1 MTMIKKYI
9 TAIQFFC
16 LLYSGLFFSSFGFG
30 KNKVQ
35 YEKLEW
41 QYNILPHFHSYFH
54 QNQGK
59 LPLITGQWIE
69 NAYTE
74 LKKDFGFTHK
84 RKIPLLVFGSPTLFE
99 QTNVTPGIIP
109 EGVGG
114 FTESLKNRIVVPFSG
129 SYEDFR
135 HVLHHELVH
144 AFQFGILFDQFG
156 GSFIRANAAQLPLWF
171 AEGSAE
177 YLSSGWDCSADM
189 FLMDRAIFNT
199 VPMPGFEMN
208 GYMAYKGGQSFLFYL
223 ASSRGDSAF
232 HEFLLSFTKTKKIV
246 ESIENVYNQKL
257 EALGKEWQRELK
269 RIYWPE
275 IGKREIIDKKA
286 KPLTSRIKS
295 RSSLNL
301 KPKISPDGTM
311 VAYYCDAKD
320 YTKIFISDINGK
332 ILFRIGQYG
341 NGGFFES
348 FQPFRSGLC
357 WSPKSDKIAFITKNE
372 GKNEIKIFDI
382 KLKKHIKT
390 LTPDFLSLSSPDWSP
405 DGKYLVFSGIR
416 KNFTDLFLI
425 NIENHEILQLTNDI
439 KHESDSRFS
448 RDGSGILFTSRDTS
462 GNANRVLNKTRP
474 SLDLYLYNIKSK
486 SISQITHTPW
496 NEKEACFSPDGNRI
510 AFISDENG
518 INNIYI
524 ASFPDISDSKP
535 LTNIIGGISNP
546 DWSGESNSIVFTLFQ
561 NQGWDIWTI
570 DDPMDKTIDSALSP
584 TLWVMSQLDTT
595 INYFLPGAIPPD
607 STDSSGISEIADSSL
622 ASKSH
627 LKKKKSL
634 FSKKDDDSSYNIIDE
649 GITENKDSS
658 VIDTIASVNSSSQ
671 TNDNQ
676 QDSLDIYDNISLA
689 NSSIKPLEK
698 DSTPIIPKDIK
709 EYPYK
714 LKFSVDMVSIGAAY
728 NTAVG
733 YAGQGVVVF
742 SDLLGNHQIAAAGNI
757 QGKLDENNFYLG
769 YINSQYRLDYG
780 LGLFYDRYYT
790 SEYKSVYEDRN
801 TNENDSSRIYHD
813 TKAGGF
819 VLIRY
824 PFSLFTR
831 VDLNLFYQHL
841 KRVPK
846 YRKNSKLADDPARS
860 TINLNITLPSLSYV
874 FDNILWGITGP
885 INGIRS
891 MATLL
896 YSPPFTPEDAS
907 FISLDVDIR
916 SYLHINRK
924 FVWANR
930 LAFGFSEPIN
940 RDESERQYFLGG
952 NENWI
957 FWDINSELYEKNLS
971 KTIYSSHVVPFRGWD
986 YYDITGV
993 RYALLNTE
1001 FRFPFIQS
1009 INLVWPFPVQLK
1021 YITGALFIDI
1031 GNAWNP
1037 EDQFDKFPLPRKI
1050 FGGIGLGMRANL
1062 GIFILRYDL
1071 AWKTDWHVYIKEPQS
1086 YFSLGADF

>member
-1 MTMIKKYI
+1 MIKKHI
-9 TAIQFFC
+9 AIIQFLT

-35 YEKLEW
+35 YENLEW
-41 QYNILPHFHSYFH
+41 QYNILPHFYSYFH
-54 QNQGK
+54 QNQGN

-74 LKKDFGFTHK
+74 LSKNFGFTHK
-84 RKIPLLVFGSPTLFE
+84 KRIPLLVFGSPTLFE
-99 QTNVTPGIIP
+99 QTNVSPAIIP

-129 SYEDFR
+129 SYKNFR

-156 GSFIRANAAQLPLWF
+156 GSFIRSSGAQLPLWF

-177 YLSSGWDCSADM
+177 YLSSGWDCDADM

-199 VPMPGFEMN
+199 VPLPGYEMN
-208 GYMAYKGGQSFLFYL
+208 GYMAYKGGQSFMFFL

-232 HEFLLSFTKTKKIV
+232 HEFLLSFTKTKKVV

-275 IGKREIIDKKA
+275 IGKRENIDNKGR
-286 KPLTSRIKS
+286 PLTSRIKS
-295 RSSLNL
+295 GSSLNL

-311 VAYYCDAKD
+311 IAYYCDAKD

-332 ILFRIGQYG
+332 IIYRIGQYG

-357 WSPKSDKIAFITKNE
+357 WSPKSDKIAFITKNN
-372 GKNEIKIFDI
+372 GKNEIKIVDV
-382 KLKKHIKT
+382 KLKKHFKT
-390 LTPDFLSLSSPDWSP
+390 LTPEFLCLSSPDWSP
-405 DGKYLVFSGIR
+405 DGKNIVFTGLR
-416 KNFTDLFLI
+416 QNFSDLYLI
-425 NIENHEILQLTNDI
+425 NIENYKITQLTNDI
-439 KHESDSRFS
+439 RYESDSRFS
-448 RDGSGILFTSRDTS
+448 RDGKGILFTSRDSS
-462 GNANRVLNKTRP
+462 GNANRRLNKNISP
-474 SLDLYLYNIKSK
+474 SDIYFYDIETK

-496 NEKEACFSPDGNRI
+496 NEKEACFSPDGNKI

-535 LTNIIGGISNP
+535 VTNIIGGISNP
-546 DWSGESNSIVFTLFQ
+546 DWSGESNSIVFSLFQ

-570 DDPMDKTIDSALSP
+570 DDPMDKIIDSTLSP
-584 TLWVMSQLDTT
+584 TLWVISQHDTS
-595 INYFLPGAIPPD
+595 INYFLPVTIPPD
-607 STDSSGISEIADSSL
+607 STDSSGISEIIDSSL
-622 ASKSH
+622 MAKSH
-627 LKKKKSL
+627 LRKKSSQ
-634 FSKKDDDSSYNIIDE
+634 FSEKDTDRNENIIDE
-649 GITENKDSS
+649 GTAENKDSNS
-658 VIDTIASVNSSSQ
+658 NDTITSVGSLSQ
-671 TNDNQ
+671 TNDSQ
-676 QDSLDIYDNISLA
+676 QNSSDIYDIPA
-689 NSSIKPLEK
+689 FVNSSIKPVKK

-757 QGKLDENNFYLG
+757 QGKLDENNLYLG

-780 LGLFYDRYYT
+780 LGGFYDRYFT
-790 SEYKSVYEDRN
+790 TEYKLISS
-801 TNENDSSRIYHD
+801 NDSNTVDSDSSYIYHD

-819 VLIRY
+819 VLLRY
-824 PFSLFTR
+824 PFSLYSR
-831 VDLNLFYQHL
+831 VDLKLFYQHL

-846 YRKNSKLADDPARS
+846 KRKNSKLEDDHSRS

-885 INGIRS
+885 INGVRS

-916 SYLHINRK
+916 SYLHINRR

-940 RDESERQYFLGG
+940 RDESKRHYFLGG

-957 FWDINSELYEKNLS
+957 FWDINRELYEENLS
-971 KTIYSSHVVPFRGWD
+971 KTIYSSHIVPFRGWD
-986 YYDITGV
+986 YFDITGV

-1001 FRFPFIQS
+1001 
-1009 INLVWPFPVQLK
+1009 
-1021 YITGALFIDI
+1021 
-1031 GNAWNP
+1031 
-1037 EDQFDKFPLPRKI
+1037 
-1050 FGGIGLGMRANL
+1050 
-1062 GIFILRYDL
+1062 
-1071 AWKTDWHVYIKEPQS
+1071 
-1086 YFSLGADF
+1086 